1 MIVMLNGELAK
12 TITSDGIELQGFW
25 IDKKSD
31 IALYHSHGSAG
42 DFYSHNF
49 IDVIGEKI
57 SSEGISFLTANNRG
71 HDVYA
76 YLRKHTDERIKWT
89 QIGGGFER
97 FEDCILDIS
106 SWIDFLKIQGIKK
119 VILEGHS
126 LCQKLVYYQHM
137 KSDRRVIGQVYLSPG
152 NDAGLMLSAL
162 GEEKYQKT
170 NKMIKKMIEEGR
182 EKEMLPKELALVCPM
197 AAIAYYGYLTE
208 ESVGNIFPYHNPD
221 SNKWEALSKIED
233 PLLIIFGEADNL
245 IKPSIEEAAHLFKE
259 KTKSSKKV
267 DVEIIK
273 QANHSFTGYENEL
286 SNIISAWIKQLI

>member
-1 MIVMLNGELAK
+1 MLNGELVK
-12 TITSDGIELQGFW
+12 SITSDGIELQGFW

-31 IALYHSHGSAG
+31 IVLYHSHGSAG

-76 YLRKHTDERIKWT
+76 YLRKHINERIKWT
-89 QIGGGFER
+89 QIGGAFER

-106 SWIDFLKIQGIKK
+106 SWMAFLKAQGVKK
-119 VILEGHS
+119 VILQGHS
-126 LCQKLVYYQHM
+126 LCQKLVYYQYM
-137 KSDRRVIGQVYLSPG
+137 KSDRRVIGQIYLSPG

-170 NKMIKKMIEEGR
+170 NRMIKKMIEEGR
-182 EKEMLPKELALVCPM
+182 EREMLPKELALVCPM

-208 ESVGNIFPYHNPD
+208 ESVGNIFPYHKPD
-221 SNKWEALSKIED
+221 SENWKLLSKIED

-245 IKPSIEEAAHLFKE
+245 IKPSVEEAVHLFNE

-267 DVEIIK
+267 DVEIIED
-273 QANHSFTGYENEL
+273 ANHSFTSHENEL
-286 SNIISAWIKQLI
+286 SNIINSWVKLLI

>member
-1 MIVMLNGELAK
+1 MLNGELVK

-31 IALYHSHGSAG
+31 IALYHSHGTAG

-49 IDVIGEKI
+49 IDIIGKKI

-89 QIGGGFER
+89 QIGGAFER

-106 SWIDFLKIQGIKK
+106 SWIDFLKAQGVKK
-119 VILEGHS
+119 VILQGHS
-126 LCQKLVYYQHM
+126 LCQKLVYYQYM
-137 KSDRRVIGQVYLSPG
+137 KSDRRVVGQIYLSPG
-152 NDAGLMLSAL
+152 NDAGLMLSTL

-170 NKMIKKMIEEGR
+170 NTMIKKMIEEGK
-182 EKEMLPKELALVCPM
+182 EKEMLPKELAFVCPM
-197 AAIAYYGYLTE
+197 AAIAYHGYLTE
-208 ESVGNIFPYHNPD
+208 ESAGNIFPYHNPD
-221 SNKWEALSKIED
+221 SKKWEPLSKIED

-245 IKPSIEEAAHLFKE
+245 IKPSIEEAVRLFNE

-273 QANHSFTGYENEL
+273 QANHSFTVYENEL
-286 SNIISAWIKQLI
+286 SNIINSWIKQLI

>member
-1 MIVMLNGELAK
+1 VIVMLNGELVK

-31 IALYHSHGSAG
+31 IVLYHSHGSAG

-76 YLRKHTDERIKWT
+76 YLRKHNDERIKWT

-106 SWIDFLKIQGIKK
+106 SWIDFLKTQGVKK

-126 LCQKLVYYQHM
+126 LCQKLVYYQYM
-137 KSDRRVIGQVYLSPG
+137 KSDRRVVGQVYLSPG

-170 NKMIKKMIEEGR
+170 NKMIKKMIEEDR

-245 IKPSIEEAAHLFKE
+245 IKPSIEEASHLFKE

>member
-1 MIVMLNGELAK
+1 MLNGELVK
-12 TITSDGIELQGFW
+12 SITPDGIELQGFW

-31 IALYHSHGSAG
+31 VALYHSHGSAG

-57 SSEGISFLTANNRG
+57 SSEGVSFLTANNRG

-76 YLRKHTDERIKWT
+76 CLRKHANERIKWI
-89 QIGGGFER
+89 QIGGAFER

-106 SWIDFLKIQGIKK
+106 SWIDFLKAQGVKK
-119 VILEGHS
+119 VILQGHS
-126 LCQKLVYYQHM
+126 LCQKLVYYQYM
-137 KSDRRVIGQVYLSPG
+137 KSDRRVIGQIYLSPG

-182 EKEMLPKELALVCPM
+182 EKEMLPKELALVCPI

-221 SNKWEALSKIED
+221 SEKWELLSKIED
-233 PLLIIFGEADNL
+233 PLLIIFGEADSL
-245 IKPSIEEAAHLFKE
+245 IKPSIEEAVRLFNE
-259 KTKSSKKV
+259 KTKSSKKL
-267 DVEIIK
+267 DVEIIEK
-273 QANHSFTGYENEL
+273 ANHSFTGHENEL
-286 SNIISAWIKQLI
+286 SNIINSWIKLLI

>member
-1 MIVMLNGELAK
+1 MLNGELVK

-25 IDKKSD
+25 INKKSD
-31 IALYHSHGSAG
+31 LALYHSHGSAG

-76 YLRKHTDERIKWT
+76 YLRKHTDEKIKWT
-89 QIGGGFER
+89 QIGGSFER
-97 FEDCILDIS
+97 FEDCFLDIS
-106 SWIDFLKIQGIKK
+106 SWIDFLKAQGTKK
-119 VILEGHS
+119 VILQGHS
-126 LCQKLVYYQHM
+126 LCQKLVYYQYI
-137 KSDRRVIGQVYLSPG
+137 KSDPRVAGQVYLSPG

-197 AAIAYYGYLTE
+197 AAIAYNGYLTE

-221 SNKWEALSKIED
+221 SKKWEALSRIED

-245 IKPSIEEAAHLFKE
+245 IKPSIKEAAHLFKE
-259 KTKSSKKV
+259 KTKSSKNV

-286 SNIISAWIKQLI
+286 SNIINAWIKQLI